1 MKARTLAGLQTVLYP
16 PYMQCL
22 IASKHSINCMLNKGR
37 EEERRWRG
45 KEGERDKEIP
55 HCIMQCRKRIRG
67 QRGLMSTIYN
77 TEVTV
82 INLYVLNSINM
93 ETWKR

>member
-1 MKARTLAGLQTVLYP
+1 MKARTLAVLQTILYP

-22 IASKHSINCMLNKGR
+22 IASKHSVNCLLNKGR
-37 EEERRWRG
+37 EERRWRG
-45 KEGERDKEIP
+45 EEGERDKEIT
-55 HCIMQCRKRIRG
+55 HYIMQGRKRIRG

-82 INLYVLNSINM
+82 IDLYVLNSINM
-93 ETWKR
+93 VTWKR